1 MADKGKPA
9 IVAVCGPTAV
19 GKTSLAVELARR
31 FDGEVISAD
40 SMQIYRGLDVGTAKA
55 TVEEQQGI
63 PHHLLDILDPQ
74 QRFSAADFV
83 ARAADCIRDLCAR
96 GKLPIIAGGTGL
108 YIESLVKGV
117 CFTEETFDPQVRR
130 ELERQAEE
138 LGAEEMHRRLAAID
152 PEYAAGLHPN
162 NRGRVLR
169 ALELYRQTGR
179 TMTWQREHSLPSSPP
194 YRALLLGLDCSS
206 RELLY
211 SRIDRRVCQ
220 MVEDGVLAE
229 AKLVYDNRGNY
240 QTAAQAIGYKEFFPY
255 FEHTASLEEC
265 VAQLQQATRRY
276 AKRQLTWFRRMEG
289 MHWLTADGNPL
300 EPACELVRAHL
311 APEQEEP

>member
-1 MADKGKPA
+1 MADRDKPT

-19 GKTSLAVELARR
+19 GKTRLAVELARR
-31 FDGEVISAD
+31 FNGEVISAD
-40 SMQIYRGLDVGTAKA
+40 SMQIYRGLDIGTAKA
-55 TVEEQQGI
+55 TAEEQQGI
-63 PHHLLDILDPQ
+63 PHHLLNILDPQ

-83 ARAADCIRDLCAR
+83 ALAGRCVQDLCR
-96 GKLPIIAGGTGL
+96 RKKLPIIAGGTGL

-117 CFTEETFDPQVRR
+117 RFTEETFDPQVRSQ
-130 ELERQAEE
+130 LEQQAEE

-169 ALELYRQTGR
+169 ALELYQQTGH
-179 TMTWQREHSLPSSPP
+179 TMTWQREHSLPATPP
-194 YRALLLGLDCSS
+194 YKVLLLGLDCSS

-229 AKLVYDNRGNY
+229 AKLVYDNRSRY

-255 FEHTASLEEC
+255 FEHTATLEEC

-289 MHWLTADGNPL
+289 MCWLMADD
-300 EPACELVRAHL
+300 EPRPRACELVRAHL
-311 APEQEEP
+311 ALEQEET

>member
-1 MADKGKPA
+1 MADKDKPA

-19 GKTSLAVELARR
+19 GKTRLAVELARR

-40 SMQIYRGLDVGTAKA
+40 SMQIYRGLDIGTAKA
-55 TVEEQQGI
+55 TAEEQQGI

-83 ARAADCIRDLCAR
+83 SRAAGCIRDICAR

-108 YIESLVKGV
+108 YIESLVKGIR
-117 CFTEETFDPQVRR
+117 FTEEIFSPQVRR
-130 ELERQAEE
+130 ELEQQAEE
-138 LGAEEMHRRLAAID
+138 LGAEEMHRRLAAVD

-169 ALELYRQTGR
+169 ALELYQQTGH
-179 TMTWQREHSLPSSPP
+179 TMTWQRQHSLPPSPP

-211 SRIDRRVCQ
+211 SRIDQRVCQ
-220 MVEDGVLAE
+220 MVEQGVLEE
-229 AKLVYDNRGNY
+229 AKLVYDNRGSF

-255 FEHTASLEEC
+255 FEHTAALEEC
-265 VAQLQQATRRY
+265 VVQLQQSTRRY

-289 MHWLTADGNPL
+289 MHWLTADGEPL
-300 EPACELVRAHL
+300 ELACELVRAHL
-311 APEQEEP
+311 APGQEET